1 MIVYVLSFI
10 IIALCVLGL
19 SLSLIYGRG
28 AIKGSCRA
36 TEGLPG
42 FEAGD
47 GCSGACGTEQ
57 GDEHG
62 DCEHRHSC
70 PNRHAADH

>member
-1 MIVYVLSFI
+1 MIIYVLSFI
-10 IIALCVLGL
+10 IIALCILGL

-47 GCSGACGTEQ
+47 GCSGACGTKQSDDAVE
-57 GDEHG
+57 
-62 DCEHRHSC
+62 CEHHHSC
-70 PNRHAADH
+70 PNRQKTDH